1 MSCHAR
7 HDPTMSVVQR
17 PCAHVILDVVLSYVL
32 SKGDNNIPCPTLSD
46 HVSFQSAK
54 MACHARRC
62 TTVCNAKGDDGIPR
76 LMSSDCVCCPKVIM
90 AYDALVIRPCV
101 FPKDHEGI
109 PRPTSSDSMYCPKEM
124 MACQAQ
130 HFQTVYPTQ
139 SPCIHATPNV
149 IRLCVQSKGDD
160 EMSRPTSSD
169 CVCCLMAIM
178 AFNDR

>member
-1 MSCHAR
+1 
-7 HDPTMSVVQR
+7 MSVVQG
-17 PCAHVILDVVLSYVL
+17 PCSHAMPYVVLLCVL
-32 SKGDNNIPCPTLSD
+32 YKGDDNKPRLTSSD
-46 HVSFQSAK
+46 CVCFPSAIL
-54 MACHARRC
+54 ACHARRRP
-62 TTVCNAKGDDGIPR
+62 TVCNAKGHDSIPR
-76 LMSSDCVCCPKVIM
+76 LMTSDCVCCPKVIM

-109 PRPTSSDSMYCPKEM
+109 PRPTSSDRMYCPKEM